1 MGRRGY
7 TDAGTMKA
15 IVVTAAVVLGLT
27 GCGKKSVA
35 PGDFAALTEEFV
47 HSTLALSPV
56 AATAAGYHR
65 HNGVLLDKLLDDVSA
80 AGMEARRRHWQGWLG
95 RLERIDEEP
104 LDEQARAD
112 LGLMKNLC
120 EAALFELDTE
130 QSWRRNPTYYVELL
144 GTALFTPYALDY
156 APSEERW
163 RHVIARLEAA
173 PAFLEA
179 ARGNLKSSNPVWTQ
193 TAIEENEGTVELLEK
208 EFAAK
213 VPEGLRER
221 YQKAATGAVEAMRR
235 FHSHLKTL
243 ADAGPEGWRLGRAKY
258 ARKFELTFRGSAKP
272 EQLLKEAEAALVELR
287 RHMFKVALPLHAKY
301 YPAHRDP
308 VDLNLI
314 VGEVL
319 EKTAQKHSRPEGYFA
334 DAEKTLEEA
343 KEFLRSKADR
353 IVALP
358 PNDNLRLIE
367 TPPFMR
373 GIYAVGGFNPA
384 PPLEPQLGAQ
394 YWLTPI
400 PADWPRERVESKLRE
415 YNFYGLR
422 LLTMHEAIPGH
433 WLQFEYAARVEPAPR
448 RLLRSLYGD
457 GAFVEGWA
465 VYATDLMVR
474 EGYLNRD
481 PELELTH
488 AKQLLRAVANAILDI
503 RLHTMQMSDEEA
515 MELMTK
521 RTFQE
526 REEAEA
532 KLRRA
537 KLSSCQLPTY
547 FVGFQAWKRLRA
559 AAEKQ
564 GGGQFRP
571 GEFHGRALSFGALP
585 LPAVA
590 KILGIAPEEAGG
602 KP

>member
-1 MGRRGY
+1 
-7 TDAGTMKA
+7 MKA
-15 IVVTAAVVLGLT
+15 IRVTMILAVVLA
-27 GCGKKSVA
+27 GCGRRAAS
-35 PGDFAALTEEFV
+35 PQDFGALTEEFV

-65 HNGVLLDKLLDDVSA
+65 HNGVLLDERLDDVSA
-80 AGMEARRRHWQGWLG
+80 AGMEARRKHWLEWLD
-95 RLERIDEEP
+95 RLGRIDEAG

-120 EAALFELDTE
+120 EAALFEHDTE
-130 QSWRRNPTYYVELL
+130 QNWRKNPTYYVELL
-144 GTALFTPYALDY
+144 GTALFTPYSLEY
-156 APSEERW
+156 APAGDRW

-179 ARGNLKSSNPVWTQ
+179 ARGNLVSSNPVWTQ
-193 TAIEENEGTVELLEK
+193 TAVEENEGTLDLIEK
-208 EFAAK
+208 EFPAK
-213 VPEGLRER
+213 VPEALRER
-221 YQKAATGAVEAMRR
+221 YLRAAERAAEAMRG
-235 FHSHLKTL
+235 FNAHLKTL
-243 ADAGPEGWRLGRAKY
+243 ADAGPEGWRLGKEKY
-258 ARKFELTFRGSAKP
+258 ARKFELTFRGVAAP
-272 EQLLKEAEAALVELR
+272 EQLLKEAEAAITDLR
-287 RHMFKVALPLHAKY
+287 RHMFKVALPLHSKY

-319 EKTAQKHSRPEGYFA
+319 EKIAQKHSKPERYFA
-334 DAEKTLEEA
+334 DAQRTLEEA
-343 KEFLRSKADR
+343 REFLKSKADR

-358 PNDNLRLIE
+358 PNDNLQLIE

-384 PPLEPQLGAQ
+384 PPFEPQLGAY

-400 PADWPRERVESKLRE
+400 PKDWPKERVESKLRE
-415 YNFYGLR
+415 YNQYGLR
-422 LLTMHEAIPGH
+422 LLTIHEAIPGH

-457 GAFVEGWA
+457 GAYVEGWA
-465 VYATDLMVR
+465 VYSTDLMVR
-474 EGYLNRD
+474 EGYRNGD

-488 AKQLLRAVANAILDI
+488 CKQLLRAIANAILDI
-503 RLHTMQMSDEEA
+503 RMHTMGMADEEA

-526 REEAEA
+526 KEEAQA

-547 FVGFQAWKRLRA
+547 FAGFQAWKRLRA

-564 GGGQFRP
+564 AGAQFRP
-571 GEFHGRALSFGALP
+571 GEFHRSALALGALP
-585 LPAVA
+585 VPAAA
-590 KILGIAPEEAGG
+590 KILGISLEEGAPAAGG
-602 KP
+602 RQ